1 MPSAIDNPPPG
12 ASGLTQAF
20 GTALSGLELLLFY
33 GAPRVWLAWFE
44 DYRPAVEVSGRHYW
58 GLPAVTSADT
68 SNHCVV
74 WASQPSNTCVFLA
87 SSAAFQ
93 HSSVLDPQGTDRL
106 FSFLLQIARAAFY
119 YIFFFFLNETN
130 PVLSC
135 QKTQARD
142 SLPGAAE
149 SHSHPH
155 PSLLLPR
162 SAPCLRDALGRI
174 VARRTAAE
182 MGPGSF
188 HLPT

>member
-1 MPSAIDNPPPG
+1 MPSGIDNPPQG
-12 ASGLTQAF
+12 ASDLAQAF
-20 GTALSGLELLLFY
+20 GTALSGLELLLFC
-33 GAPRVWLAWFE
+33 GAPRVWLAWSE
-44 DYRPAVEVSGRHYW
+44 DHRPAVEVSGRHHW

-68 SNHCVV
+68 SNHCVI

-87 SSAAFQ
+87 GSAAFQ
-93 HSSVLDPQGTDRL
+93 HSSVLDSQGSDRL
-106 FSFLLQIARAAFY
+106 FLFPFTDSNSSILLH
-119 YIFFFFLNETN
+119 FFFLNETN
-130 PVLSC
+130 AVLSC

-155 PSLLLPR
+155 PSLLLPH
-162 SAPCLRDALGRI
+162 SAPHLRDALGRF
-174 VARRTAAE
+174 VAWRTAAE